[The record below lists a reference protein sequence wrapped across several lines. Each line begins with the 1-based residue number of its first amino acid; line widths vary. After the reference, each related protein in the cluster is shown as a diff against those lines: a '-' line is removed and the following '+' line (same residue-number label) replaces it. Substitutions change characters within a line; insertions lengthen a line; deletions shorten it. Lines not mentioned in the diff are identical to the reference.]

1 MVRLILIAVAIF
13 LAIYL
18 LSRRFNAGQKG
29 NDGEEEVVSPR
40 SGGFLIAV
48 IAVVAVLSLIFILP
62 RLGISLG
69 GLIQKLNP
77 FRCISTH
84 LRFHHQIFL
93 QVAVSDSLVRC
104 GSKASKI
111 YV

>member
-1 MVRLILIAVAIF
+1 MVRWILIAVAIF
-13 LAIYL
+13 FAIYL

-29 NDGEEEVVSPR
+29 NDGGVSPR

-69 GLIQKLNP
+69 GLIQKA
-77 FRCISTH
+77 
-84 LRFHHQIFL
+84 
-93 QVAVSDSLVRC
+93 VAFFPIIRALLTF
-104 GSKASKI
+104 
-111 YV
+111 